1 MIAATLPLAI
11 AMVAGPQIISAF
23 FFATSPKWKS
33 DSAAFILGAAVA
45 LFLVV
50 TVAYLI
56 AHKIA
61 GGGSGGG
68 TKSHGLKIAIL
79 ALLVFAM
86 AYVFHG
92 RKRTDP
98 PKWMGKLQ
106 TASPRFTLTL
116 GFLLFAFFPTDIVTS
131 ISVGAHLANQGHPW
145 SHALPFIF
153 FTLFVV
159 ALPALS
165 ILILGEHAKKELP
178 KIRNWMNA
186 NSWIVSEVVLAFFVL
201 IVLAG

>member
-23 FFATSPKWKS
+23 FFATSPKWRS
-33 DSAAFILGAAVA
+33 DSTAFILGAATA

-50 TVAYLI
+50 TIAYLI
-56 AHKIA
+56 AHHIA
-61 GGGSGGG
+61 GGGSEGG
-68 TKSHGLKIAIL
+68 TKSRGLEIAIL

-86 AYVFHG
+86 AYVFH
-92 RKRTDP
+92 RRTRTDP

-106 TASPRFTLTL
+106 TATPRFTLKL
-116 GFLLFAFFPTDIVTS
+116 GFLLLALFPTDIVTS

-145 SHALPFIF
+145 SHVLPFIF
-153 FTLFVV
+153 FTLLLL
-159 ALPALS
+159 ALPALA
-165 ILILGEHAKKELP
+165 ILVLGERAKRELP
-178 KIRNWMNA
+178 KIRNWMDT

-201 IVLAG
+201 IVLTG

>member
-33 DSAAFILGAAVA
+33 DSAAFILGAATA

-50 TVAYLI
+50 TIAYLI
-56 AHKIA
+56 AHHIA
-61 GGGSGGG
+61 GGGSEGG
-68 TKSHGLKIAIL
+68 TKSRGLEIAIL

-86 AYVFHG
+86 AYVFH
-92 RKRTDP
+92 RRTRTDP
-98 PKWMGKLQ
+98 PRWMGKLQ
-106 TASPRFTLTL
+106 TATPRFTLKL
-116 GFLLFAFFPTDIVTS
+116 GFLLLALFPTDIVTS

-145 SHALPFIF
+145 SHVLPFIF
-153 FTLFVV
+153 FTLLLL
-159 ALPALS
+159 ALPALA
-165 ILILGEHAKKELP
+165 ILVLGERAKRELP
-178 KIRNWMNA
+178 KIRNWMDT

-201 IVLAG
+201 IVLTG

>member
-23 FFATSPKWKS
+23 FFATSPRWKS
-33 DSAAFILGAAVA
+33 DSAAFILGATAA

-56 AHKIA
+56 AHQIA
-61 GGGSGGG
+61 GGGSEGG
-68 TKSHGLKIAIL
+68 TKSRGLEIAIL

-86 AYVFHG
+86 AYVFHR

-106 TASPRFTLTL
+106 TATPRFTLTL
-116 GFLLFAFFPTDIVTS
+116 GFLLFALFPTDIVTS
-131 ISVGAHLANQGHPW
+131 VSVGAHLANQGHPW

-153 FTLFVV
+153 FTLLLL

-165 ILILGEHAKKELP
+165 ILALGEHAKKELP
-178 KIRNWMNA
+178 KIRNWMNT
-186 NSWIVSEVVLAFFVL
+186 NSWIVSEVVLALFIV
-201 IVLAG
+201 IVLTS

>member
-1 MIAATLPLAI
+1 VIAATLPLAI

-33 DSAAFILGAAVA
+33 DSGAFILGAAAA

-56 AHKIA
+56 AHRIA
-61 GGGSGGG
+61 GGGSSGG
-68 TKSHGLKIAIL
+68 TKSHGLEIAIL
-79 ALLVFAM
+79 ALLVLAM

-92 RKRTDP
+92 RKRTAP

-106 TASPRFTLTL
+106 TATPRFTLTL
-116 GFLLFAFFPTDIVTS
+116 GFLLFAFFPTDILTAV
-131 ISVGAHLANQGHPW
+131 SVGAHLANQGHPW

-153 FTLFVV
+153 FTLIVV
-159 ALPALS
+159 SLPALS

-178 KIRNWMNA
+178 KIRNWMNT
-186 NSWIVSEVVLAFFVL
+186 NSWIVSEVVLAFFVA
-201 IVLAG
+201 IVLFG